1 VTNRASLP
9 LVGRDGV
16 GGHPRHNQNPK
27 AKPMPPFAITA
38 PARIL
43 FGRGE
48 AAKAPTLIRAFGARG
63 LIVHGSTPSRAQWLM
78 DALRAAGADVA
89 AIACDHEPTLMM
101 LETATATARRFRP
114 DWVTAIGGG
123 AALDLGKALAALI
136 PAPGGAMDH
145 LEVVGK
151 ALPLSVPP
159 LPFIALP
166 TTAGTGAE
174 ATKNAVIG
182 LPDHGRKVSLRD
194 DRMLARLA
202 IIDPALTDRSPRAVT
217 LASGLDAVTQVI
229 EPFVSSKATP
239 FTDALTAPAIPQG
252 LMALKQLMQ
261 GEDPAARDALAY
273 VSLTGGLAL
282 ANAGLGA
289 VHGLAGVI
297 GGLTPAPHGAICGA
311 LLAPILRLNRA
322 VATGDTAQRLDQVFA
337 QIAATLGG
345 AAEHAPD
352 TLAAW
357 AKAAGL
363 PGLTA
368 QGLPPALHA
377 QVAEAALTSSSM
389 KGNPVTLTIQDLIEA
404 QQAAA

>member
-1 VTNRASLP
+1 
-9 LVGRDGV
+9 
-16 GGHPRHNQNPK
+16 
-27 AKPMPPFAITA
+27 MPPFAIAT
-38 PARIL
+38 PQRIL

-48 AAKAPTLIRAFGARG
+48 AAKAPALIAAFGPRG
-63 LIVHGSTPSRAQWLM
+63 LIVHGANAARAAWLI
-78 DALRAAGADVA
+78 DALQTAGIETLALP
-89 AIACDHEPTLMM
+89 CPGEPTLPM
-101 LETATATARRFRP
+101 LEQALSTARPFQP
-114 DWVTAIGGG
+114 QWVTALGGG

-136 PAPGGAMDH
+136 PASTSPLDH

-151 ALPLSVPP
+151 GLPLAAPP

-202 IIDPALTDRSPRAVT
+202 IVDPALTDHTPRATT
-217 LASGLDAVTQVI
+217 LASGLDAITQVI

-239 FTDALTAPAIPQG
+239 FTDAITAPAIPQG
-252 LMALKQLMQ
+252 LTALKRLMEA
-261 GEDPAARDALAY
+261 EDPQARDALAY

-311 LLAPILRLNRA
+311 LLAPILRLNRQH
-322 VATGDTAQRLDQVFA
+322 ATGDTARRLDTVFA

-345 AAEHAPD
+345 AAQDAPD

-357 AKAAGL
+357 ARASGL
-363 PGLTA
+363 PGLAA
-368 QGLPPALHA
+368 QGLPAALHA
-377 QVAEAALTSSSM
+377 ETAKAALTSSSM
-389 KGNPVTLTIQDLIEA
+389 KGNPVPLTEAELISA
-404 QQAAA
+404 LQAAA

>member
-1 VTNRASLP
+1 MT
-9 LVGRDGV
+9 
-16 GGHPRHNQNPK
+16 
-27 AKPMPPFAITA
+27 PFSIAA

-48 AAKAPTLIRAFGARG
+48 AAKAPALIRAFGARG
-63 LIVHGSTPSRAQWLM
+63 LIVHGSTASRAQWLI
-78 DALRAAGADVA
+78 DALRATGADVTGV
-89 AIACDHEPTLMM
+89 ACEHEPTLMM
-101 LETATATARRFRP
+101 LETAIATARRFHP
-114 DWVTAIGGG
+114 DWVAAIGGG

-136 PAPGGAMDH
+136 PAPGNAMDH

-151 ALPLSVPP
+151 ALPLAVPP

-166 TTAGTGAE
+166 TTSGTGAE

-239 FTDALTAPAIPQG
+239 FTDAITAPAIPQG

-261 GEDPAARDALAY
+261 AENPDARDALAY

-297 GGLTPAPHGAICGA
+297 GGLCPAPHGAICGA

-322 VATGDTAQRLDQVFA
+322 VATGDSAQRLDQVFA
-337 QIAATLGG
+337 HIAATFGG
-345 AAEHAPD
+345 TADSAPE

-357 AKAAGL
+357 ARHAGL

-377 QVAEAALTSSSM
+377 QVADAALTSSSM
-389 KGNPVTLTIQDLIEA
+389 KGNPVALTTQDLIQALE
-404 QQAAA
+404 AAA

>member
-1 VTNRASLP
+1 
-9 LVGRDGV
+9 
-16 GGHPRHNQNPK
+16 
-27 AKPMPPFAITA
+27 MPPFAIA
-38 PARIL
+38 MPQRIL

-48 AAKAPTLIRAFGARG
+48 AQKAPALIAPFGPRG
-63 LIVHGSTPSRAQWLM
+63 LIVHGANATRAAWLI
-78 DALRAAGADVA
+78 DALHAAGLETLALP
-89 AIACDHEPTLMM
+89 CPGEPTLAM
-101 LETATATARRFRP
+101 LQDALARSRPFRP
-114 DWVTAIGGG
+114 DWVTALGGG

-136 PAPGGAMDH
+136 PAPTSPLDH

-202 IIDPALTDRSPRAVT
+202 IVDPALTDHTPRATT
-217 LASGLDAVTQVI
+217 LASGLDAITQVI
-229 EPFVSSKATP
+229 EPYVSSKATP

-252 LMALKQLMQ
+252 LHALKRLMET
-261 GEDPAARDALAY
+261 EDPDARNALAH
-273 VSLTGGLAL
+273 VSLTGGIAL

-311 LLAPILRLNRA
+311 LLAPILRLNRTR
-322 VATGDTAQRLDQVFA
+322 ATGETARRLDAVFTH
-337 QIAATLGG
+337 IATTLGG
-345 AAEHAPD
+345 PPDQAPE

-357 AKAAGL
+357 ARASGL

-368 QGLPPALHA
+368 QGLPPALHP
-377 QVAEAALTSSSM
+377 QTAEAALTSSSM
-389 KGNPVTLTIQDLIEA
+389 KGNPTALSAADLE
-404 QQAAA
+404 QALRDAS

>member
-1 VTNRASLP
+1 MT
-9 LVGRDGV
+9 
-16 GGHPRHNQNPK
+16 
-27 AKPMPPFAITA
+27 PFAIAT
-38 PARIL
+38 PQRIL

-48 AAKAPTLIRAFGARG
+48 AAKAPALIRAFGQRG
-63 LIVHGSTPSRAQWLM
+63 LIVHGASAARARWLI
-78 DALRAAGADVA
+78 DALQSESVETLALACPSEPSLPMLDAALAQARPFAPLWVA
-89 AIACDHEPTLMM
+89 AL
-101 LETATATARRFRP
+101 
-114 DWVTAIGGG
+114 GGG

-136 PAPGGAMDH
+136 PAPGGPMDH

-151 ALPLSVPP
+151 ALPLAAPP

-182 LPDHGRKVSLRD
+182 LPEHGRKVSLRD

-202 IIDPALTDRSPRAVT
+202 LVDPALTDNTPRATT
-217 LASGLDAVTQVI
+217 LASGLDAITQVI
-229 EPFVSSKATP
+229 EPFISCKATP

-252 LMALKQLMQ
+252 IKALHRLMET
-261 GEDPAARDALAY
+261 EDPQARDALAY
-273 VSLTGGLAL
+273 TSLTGGLAL

-322 VATGDTAQRLDQVFA
+322 HAAGETARRLDSVFHH
-337 QIAATLGG
+337 IAATLGG
-345 AAEHAPD
+345 TPEDAPE
-352 TLAAW
+352 TLATW
-357 AKAAGL
+357 ARAAGL

-368 QGLPPALHA
+368 QGLAPGLHP
-377 QVAEAALTSSSM
+377 QVAEAALLSSSM
-389 KGNPVTLTIQDLIEA
+389 KGNPVPLSATDL
-404 QQAAA
+404 AAALAAAA

>member
-1 VTNRASLP
+1 
-9 LVGRDGV
+9 
-16 GGHPRHNQNPK
+16 
-27 AKPMPPFAITA
+27 MPPFAIA
-38 PARIL
+38 MPQRIL

-48 AAKAPTLIRAFGARG
+48 AQKAPTLLAPFGPRG
-63 LIVHGSTPSRAQWLM
+63 LIIHGASATRAQWLL
-78 DALRAAGADVA
+78 DALHAAGIETLALPCPA
-89 AIACDHEPTLMM
+89 EPTLPM
-101 LETATATARRFRP
+101 LETALARSRP
-114 DWVTAIGGG
+114 FAPAWVASLGGG

-136 PAPGGAMDH
+136 PATTHPLDH

-151 ALPLSVPP
+151 GLPLAAPP

-202 IIDPALTDRSPRAVT
+202 IIDPALTDNTPRATT

-229 EPFVSSKATP
+229 EPYVSSKATP
-239 FTDALTAPAIPQG
+239 FTDAHTAPAIPQG
-252 LMALKQLMQ
+252 LNALKRLMET
-261 GEDPAARDALAY
+261 EDPDARDALAH
-273 VSLTGGLAL
+273 VSLTGGIAL

-311 LLAPILRLNRA
+311 LLAPILRLNRMQA
-322 VATGDTAQRLDQVFA
+322 KGETARRLDEVFHHIA
-337 QIAATLGG
+337 QTLGG
-345 AAEHAPD
+345 AAENAPE
-352 TLAAW
+352 TLAKW
-357 AKAAGL
+357 ARTAGL

-368 QGLPPALHA
+368 QGLPASLHEETA
-377 QVAEAALTSSSM
+377 AAALASSSM
-389 KGNPVTLTIQDLIEA
+389 KGNPVPLTAQDLITA
-404 QQAAA
+404 LQAAA